1 MERLTLTKEQRESE
15 KVGYAKYFSENLCQ
29 KIDEK
34 LAHYEDLEESGRLH
48 VSPCKLGDTV
58 YYPFA
63 KKILEKTVTSFMTD
77 KKGTYVF
84 LENRL
89 DEGLYAQDFG
99 KTVFLTKEDAER
111 ALAERE
117 KS

>member
-1 MERLTLTKEQRESE
+1 MERLTLTKEQRASE
-15 KVGYAKYFSENLCQ
+15 KVGYAKYFSEKLCQ

-34 LAHYEDLEESGRLH
+34 LAHYEDLEESGRL
-48 VSPCKLGDTV
+48 VVLPCKVGDTV
-58 YYPFA
+58 YVIQNPKDVHGNIHIGTHIQRVINEHEF
-63 KKILEKTVTSFMTD
+63 FM
-77 KKGTYVF
+77 GMYS
-84 LENRL
+84 E
-89 DEGLYAQDFG
+89 FG